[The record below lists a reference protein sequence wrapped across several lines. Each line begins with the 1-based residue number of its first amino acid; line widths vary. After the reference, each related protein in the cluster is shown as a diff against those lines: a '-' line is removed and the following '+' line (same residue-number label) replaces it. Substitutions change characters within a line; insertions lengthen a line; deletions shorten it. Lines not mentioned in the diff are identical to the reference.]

1 MNEAPDE
8 GWLRASLAGDA
19 AASKKLVER
28 HFPSILRFS
37 RRMLRDA
44 HEAEDIAQETFLRLW
59 KSGDR
64 VEGGATL
71 RTWLFRVAHN
81 LAIDRIRAKK
91 KVSFD
96 DDAHEEVPASGPS
109 AAAMLHEK
117 ERAARVQQAIEALPE
132 RQRAA
137 IVLVFHE
144 GLPQTEAA
152 SVLGVS
158 VDALESLLARAR
170 RSLKKTL
177 TTYDDDEDQDPTE
190 EDEDRGAP

>member
-1 MNEAPDE
+1 MNEAHDE

-37 RRMLRDA
+37 RRMLRDP

-59 KSGDR
+59 KNGDR

-91 KVSFD
+91 KVSLD
-96 DDAHEEVPASGPS
+96 EDAHEDVPASGPG
-109 AAAMLHEK
+109 AAAILDQK
-117 ERAARVQQAIEALPE
+117 ERAERVQRAIEALPE

-177 TTYDDDEDQDPTE
+177 TTYDEDEASPE